1 MANINREF
9 LEEVDYDGPEYLVRF
24 ALGLPL
30 DMDEMQYWTS
40 TRWIEVHARAREA
53 WVAWVSE
60 PDPVVEM
67 DWATR
72 IARICWTK
80 PWQAVWE
87 YADLDWRT
95 LQWLDRLIK
104 DDEKEEMSEDGWHYM
119 PEREED
125 DDDDQGDA
133 EGVLAGLRSARMA

>member
-1 MANINREF
+1 MYDREEF
-9 LEEVDYDGPEYLVRF
+9 LEDVDYDGSEYLVRF

-53 WVAWVSE
+53 WVSWVSD

-72 IARICWTK
+72 ITRTCWTQ
-80 PWQAVWE
+80 PWLAAWDS
-87 YADLDWRT
+87 ADLDWRT
-95 LQWLDRLIK
+95 MRWLERLMNNEPE
-104 DDEKEEMSEDGWHYM
+104 DEEK
-119 PEREED
+119 D
-125 DDDDQGDA
+125 DDDDHGDA
-133 EGVLAGLRSARMA
+133 EGVLAGLGPARMA